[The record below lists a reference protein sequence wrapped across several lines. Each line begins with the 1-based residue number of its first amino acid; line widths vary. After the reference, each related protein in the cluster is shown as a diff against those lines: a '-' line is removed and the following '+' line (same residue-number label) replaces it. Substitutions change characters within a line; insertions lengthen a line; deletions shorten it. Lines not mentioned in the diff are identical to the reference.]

1 MAENEKF
8 KLLGFD
14 CVHSCVNLMVMNTG
28 RVLSVPFSEIRSS
41 EIMDDLNKREI
52 ESVYRKIYSSGYQ
65 VDTEYDF
72 SERPER
78 QWLFYVVCCLAISVC
93 YIFSN
98 ISAVKPVYFEQFGL
112 VITPGT
118 FIYPFTF
125 LIVDLLNEFYGFRR
139 ARNAILLCVC
149 GNAAILGMLTISLNL
164 PSVHNWAF
172 DKSYSEL
179 VKQIQATFFASTVS
193 FTISELVNSKV
204 LCFIKR
210 ITNSNYL
217 YIRIISSIFVASV
230 LDSFIFCFMAF
241 YNLMTVKSIICMAV
255 IQIVIKLCYAIFNV
269 FPAYGARYL
278 FNRYLAAR

>member
-1 MAENEKF
+1 MVENEKY

-14 CVHSCVNLMVMNTG
+14 CVRNCVNLMVMNTG
-28 RVLSVPFSEIRSS
+28 RVLSVPFSEIRNS

-78 QWLFYVVCCLAISVC
+78 QWFFYVICCIAISVC

-98 ISAVKPVYFEQFGL
+98 ISAVKPVYLEKFDL
-112 VITPGT
+112 IITPGT

-139 ARNAILLCVC
+139 ARNAIFLCVC
-149 GNAAILGMLTISLNL
+149 GNAAILGLLTFSLTL
-164 PSVHNWAF
+164 PTIHNWAF
-172 DKSYSEL
+172 DKGFHDL
-179 VKQIQATFFASTVS
+179 IKQIQATFLASTIS
-193 FTISELVNSKV
+193 FTISELANSKV

-217 YIRIISSIFVASV
+217 YLRIVSSIFVAS
-230 LDSFIFCFMAF
+230 LIDSFIFCFMVF
-241 YNLMTVKSIICMAV
+241 YNLMPVEAIINMAF

-269 FPAYGARYL
+269 LPAYGARYL
-278 FNRYLAAR
+278 FNRYLAGQ